1 MSKDK
6 ELEIQLQFLD
16 EALEYLGTLEDA
28 LLGLANGRIDTGKIN
43 AALRAAHSIKGG
55 AGMMGFHALS
65 HLAHR
70 LEDSFKVLKTQKA
83 SLEIDGELEG
93 LLLSAVDCLRH
104 VIGCDRHNVSLD
116 PRWLDYHANPIF
128 DQLYERLGDPQAEDA
143 TSVLSPEEGQDI
155 IPLFFQTEVEGCLQ
169 RLESVLADPEM
180 PCLYEEIAILAQELG
195 GLGEMLQL
203 AAFTKL
209 CESVARY
216 LEAAPDQTEAIA
228 RQALQ
233 AWRRSQALVLTG
245 NLDSLPEAIQI
256 TGIEVG
262 TAPVQPIIT
271 EEMEALWVDQVP
283 DEFPHEA
290 EVASLTDT
298 FADFAADAALEAE
311 TNAAIETEADS
322 LTEFTFADPIATSGF
337 SSPFEQDSLSQTEF
351 DRADFAQFDQANFA
365 QTEFDPLALEQ
376 IADLDRSEE
385 DFYPVSAE
393 PIEVEPV
400 EVEPVEVEPTNSA
413 QTDFDQADSDET
425 DSDQADFDQADFDQ
439 ADFDQTDSDQADFA
453 QADFDQT
460 NFAQADF
467 DQADFDQADFAAF
480 NQAIADQATFDQNFD
495 QADFD
500 QNFDQADFD
509 QSSFEE
515 AFNNAGSDLT
525 SADETLQLPLMRAQS
540 TPAQLDQS
548 PPVQPAPLTPPARFS
563 QPSSEVSVQPGAE
576 QSQFSQFHPDST
588 QFSTQP
594 VQSQPLQPRSVPPA
608 VPPRSVQSQS
618 VPPQPVQPPV
628 ARTQSTQFPS
638 PSSHTPLR
646 QPRSAESVVESKA
659 QVVRPHPTAPEPEAR
674 PMNFRAL
681 EAKADTTPPPIR
693 ESQEN
698 TVRVPLKQLNQLN
711 DLFGELTIERNGLD
725 MHLKR
730 MRGLVRTLSHRVQ
743 VLEQS
748 NAQLRTAYDKVAT
761 QAVASE
767 AMPSLVGANSWAK
780 NRYGDLAS
788 HLSNSGSGSREEG
801 DRPENADSSDINSNF
816 DVLEMDRYSDL
827 HLLSQEVMETIVQ
840 IQEVTSDIELGLED
854 TEQTTRELN
863 KTSRQLQTSLTQ
875 VRMRPLSDV
884 VDRFPRALRELSL
897 QYGKQVE
904 LKLHGSSTLIDRN
917 ILEALNDPLM
927 HLLRNAF
934 DHGIEDPETRKR
946 RGKAEQGIIE
956 ITAAHRSNRTIIT
969 ISDDGGGIPLDKIR
983 TRARQMGLDP
993 MLLAAASD
1001 EELLSLIFEPGFS
1014 TTDRVTALSGR
1025 GVGMDV
1031 VRDNL
1036 KQVRGEITVNTQAGV
1051 GTTFTLSVPFTL
1063 SVARVLLAESNG
1075 MLLAFPTD
1083 AVEEMLALQSEQII
1097 SAAGSEAFEWQ
1108 GSMVQLIRLFRWLE
1122 FRCPRQIT
1130 RLEAPPTINS
1140 PTILM
1145 VSQGSQIIGI
1155 QVDRCWGEQEV
1166 AIRQVEGNL
1175 PMPSGFTNCTILGDG
1190 RVVPLINIPEL
1201 LHWITS
1207 YERSSIVPMAEPAF
1221 QQPVPPSSPNLFTSQ
1236 SSFPP
1241 AYPQPYTPTQSAYPP
1256 AQLPAAPAQPTQ
1268 PPAQLSAPVQPSYPA
1283 AQLPAAPAQPTQ
1295 PLSTPAQPSYP
1306 AAQLPTYPVSA
1317 LSSNYAAVSSE
1328 PVLPIPTGTS
1338 IPPSK
1343 PTILIVDD
1351 SINVRRF
1358 LALTLEKAGYRVEQA
1373 KDGQDALEKLA
1384 AGLQV
1389 QAVICDI
1396 EMPRL
1401 DGYGFLAKVK
1411 ANPACDRIPIAMLT
1425 SRSGDKHRQLA
1436 MSLGATAYFS
1446 KPYNEQAL
1454 LRTLEQ
1460 LINHSTAPR

>member
-43 AALRAAHSIKGG
+43 AALRAAHSVKGG

-65 HLAHR
+65 QLAHR

-83 SLEIDGELEG
+83 SLEIDGDLEG

-203 AAFTKL
+203 SAFTSL
-209 CESVARY
+209 CESVARH

-245 NLDSLPEAIQI
+245 NLDSLPEAIQVS
-256 TGIEVG
+256 GIEVG
-262 TAPVQPIIT
+262 TAPAQPIIT
-271 EEMEALWVDQVP
+271 EEMEALWVDQMSAEFP
-283 DEFPHEA
+283 DESESQSF
-290 EVASLTDT
+290 TGT
-298 FADFAADAALEAE
+298 FSVEADAALEVE
-311 TNAAIETEADS
+311 LNAAMEAEAA
-322 LTEFTFADPIATSGF
+322 LTESAFADPILDSTFRST
-337 SSPFEQDSLSQTEF
+337 FEQNSLSRREF
-351 DRADFAQFDQANFA
+351 DRVDFAQFEQANFA
-365 QTEFDPLALEQ
+365 QAEFDQTTSKQTLSPDTSEQ
-376 IADLDRSEE
+376 ADFEQGEFD
-385 DFYPVSAE
+385 
-393 PIEVEPV
+393 
-400 EVEPVEVEPTNSA
+400 
-413 QTDFDQADSDET
+413 QTDFDQTDFEQADFEQGEFEQELRSVTVEQADFEQGEFDQT
-425 DSDQADFDQADFDQ
+425 DFGQADFDQNSFAQASFDQADFDSFDQADFDQ
-439 ADFDQTDSDQADFA
+439 AAFAD
-453 QADFDQT
+453 
-460 NFAQADF
+460 
-467 DQADFDQADFAAF
+467 F
-480 NQAIADQATFDQNFD
+480 NQAIADQSALD
-495 QADFD
+495 QA
-500 QNFDQADFD
+500 A
-509 QSSFEE
+509 FEE
-515 AFNNAGSDLT
+515 AFSNAESSLIDADADVPFVRSQPIPPQTLP
-525 SADETLQLPLMRAQS
+525 SAQPQFVQPIQAIPPTQTPLAQ
-540 TPAQLDQS
+540 
-548 PPVQPAPLTPPARFS
+548 PVQSR
-563 QPSSEVSVQPGAE
+563 VE
-576 QSQFSQFHPDST
+576 QSQFENQSAST
-588 QFSTQP
+588 QYLSRP
-594 VQSQPLQPRSVPPA
+594 VQPQILQ
-608 VPPRSVQSQS
+608 
-618 VPPQPVQPPV
+618 PQPVQPHT
-628 ARTQSTQFPS
+628 APS
-638 PSSHTPLR
+638 PTVQPQSSRLPAPSR
-646 QPRSAESVVESKA
+646 QPQPAEPVVESEA
-659 QVVRPHPTAPEPEAR
+659 QVVRPRPAQAQSEAR

-730 MRGLVRTLSHRVQ
+730 MRALVRTLSHRVQ

-761 QAVASE
+761 QAIAADTV
-767 AMPSLVGANSWAK
+767 PSLVGTSWARS
-780 NRYGDLAS
+780 RYGDLAS
-788 HLSNSGSGSREEG
+788 SLSSGGGGGSREEG
-801 DRPENADSSDINSNF
+801 DRRKGDRSHENENSTDINSNF

-827 HLLSQEVMETIVQ
+827 HLMSQEVMETIVQ

-863 KTSRQLQTSLTQ
+863 KTARQLQTSLTQ

-946 RGKAEQGIIE
+946 RGKSEQGVIE

-1036 KQVRGEITVNTQAGV
+1036 KQVRGEITVNTQSGV

-1097 SAAGSEAFEWQ
+1097 SAAGSEAFEWE

-1122 FRCPRQIT
+1122 FRCPRQIS

-1145 VSQGSQIIGI
+1145 VSQGSQVIGI

-1190 RVVPLINIPEL
+1190 RVVPLVNIPEL

-1207 YERSSIVPMAEPAF
+1207 YERSSIVPMTEPAF
-1221 QQPVPPSSPNLFTSQ
+1221 QPPAPPPSPTDLFTLQ
-1236 SSFPP
+1236 SSYP
-1241 AYPQPYTPTQSAYPP
+1241 AVHPQSYVPSHSP
-1256 AQLPAAPAQPTQ
+1256 AQIPAAPAQP
-1268 PPAQLSAPVQPSYPA
+1268 SYPL
-1283 AQLPAAPAQPTQ
+1283 AQIPAAPAQPNY
-1295 PLSTPAQPSYP
+1295 SAAQSDYP
-1306 AAQLPTYPVSA
+1306 APTPTP
-1317 LSSNYAAVSSE
+1317 NYAALSLE
-1328 PVLPIPTGTS
+1328 PVLPVPAS
-1338 IPPSK
+1338 PSMPPPK
-1343 PTILIVDD
+1343 PAILIVDD

-1411 ANPACDRIPIAMLT
+1411 ANPAWDHIPIAMLT

-1446 KPYNEQAL
+1446 KPYNEQSL

-1460 LINHSTAPR
+1460 LINTPTARR